1 MAASV
6 LDIRGLSYR
15 YPGADR
21 DALRDLA
28 FTVEE
33 GEIFGFLGPNG
44 SGKSTTQK
52 LLTGILHG
60 YEGGIEVFGRDLQE
74 QGSDY
79 YNSIGVSFEFPNL
92 YEKLTAEENLEFYG
106 AFFEGSTENAAD
118 VLKRLDLPVGD
129 RRIAGQW
136 SKGMKMR
143 LTLARSLVNKPRLW
157 FLDEPTTGQD
167 PQHAVLIR
175 KLIRER
181 ADAGASVFLTTHDMT
196 VADELCDR
204 VAFLVDGTIVL
215 VDAPRKLKLAHTSHV
230 ARVEH
235 HEGGEGG
242 EVMSHDF
249 DLDEAAQKK
258 SFLDFLRDHDI
269 DTIHSLLELEWHGF
283 ERSLHDELAEISPPI
298 EYAENRDRLADDSEA
313 YPVGR
318 RDELA
323 IFPNADPPELGH
335 DPRAL
340 REAKQAVDSGNELE
354 IEVLGGVSA
363 RRHRDVVENVIEIA
377 DRVRGPNEL
386 EMLTHREAFS
396 VSFRSDDVPSPGSH
410 LCLRQSH
417 PHRRRGSAV
426 VEAPRVRARSSP
438 RPPARLSLCHSV

>member
-1 MAASV
+1 MTTTV

-60 YEGGIEVFGRDLQE
+60 YEGRVEVFARDLQQ

-106 AFFEGSTENAAD
+106 AFFEGSTESAAD

-181 ADAGASVFLTTHDMT
+181 ADAGRIAGQWSKGMKMRLTLARSLVNKPRLWFLDEPTTGQDPQHAVLIRKLIRERADAGSSSVFLTTHDMT

-215 VDAPRKLKLAHTSHV
+215 VDAPRKLKLGHTSHV

-235 HEGGEGG
+235 REDGEA
-242 EVMSHDF
+242 MSRDF
-249 DLDEAAQKK
+249 DLAEVAQKK
-258 SFLDFLRDHDI
+258 SFLDLVRDHDI
-269 DTIHSLLELEWHGF
+269 DTIHTQEPSLEDVFLKVTG
-283 ERSLHDELAEISPPI
+283 RELA
-298 EYAENRDRLADDSEA
+298 
-313 YPVGR
+313 
-318 RDELA
+318 
-323 IFPNADPPELGH
+323 
-335 DPRAL
+335 
-340 REAKQAVDSGNELE
+340 
-354 IEVLGGVSA
+354 
-363 RRHRDVVENVIEIA
+363 
-377 DRVRGPNEL
+377 
-386 EMLTHREAFS
+386 
-396 VSFRSDDVPSPGSH
+396 
-410 LCLRQSH
+410 
-417 PHRRRGSAV
+417 
-426 VEAPRVRARSSP
+426 
-438 RPPARLSLCHSV
+438 